1 MDTAADGSALNP
13 STLKRACS
21 TCSLNELCWHPS
33 LSSLDLDRLNNI
45 VRVADNLPV
54 GSHLFQ
60 VGDQFTAI
68 YAVRSGC
75 AKSYSVDA
83 NGVEHVHGFHV
94 KGDLL
99 GFDAVFPERHRC
111 SAAIIQNCSVCVLPY
126 EEFEEFAEKLPSL
139 QATVMQLISR
149 AFSDHLSL
157 PATAQAEQRLCAFLL
172 EMARRQEKQG
182 LNPYELDLP
191 MSRVE
196 IASFLGFT
204 VETGSRLLSKMQKEG
219 LIKVKRRHIYLIDTD
234 RLAHIA
240 THGLPS

>member
-1 MDTAADGSALNP
+1 VDTAADGSAINP
-13 STLKRACS
+13 ASLKRACS

-33 LSSLDLDRLNNI
+33 LSSLDLERLNDI
-45 VRVADNLPV
+45 VRVADNLPA
-54 GSHLFQ
+54 GGHLFQ
-60 VGDQFTAI
+60 VGDKFTAI

-75 AKSYSVDA
+75 VKTYSVDA
-83 NGVEHVHGFHV
+83 NGVEHVHGFHA

-126 EEFEEFAEKLPSL
+126 EDFQEFAAMLPSL

-149 AFSDHLSL
+149 AFSDHLSI

-172 EMARRQEKQG
+172 EMGRRQDKQG
-182 LNPYELDLP
+182 MNPYELDLP

-204 VETGSRLLSKMQKEG
+204 VETGSRLLSRMQKEG
-219 LIKVKRRHIYLIDTD
+219 LIKVRRRHIYLIDIDGLTQ
-234 RLAHIA
+234 IS
-240 THGLPS
+240 THGLQ